1 MITASNLS
9 KHFGNNGF
17 GAVSFTVARGQ
28 LAGLTGA
35 SGCGKTTLLNILT
48 GMLSPDSGT
57 VTVDGVYLQTL
68 RSKEKAALRSQK
80 IGYMM
85 QGNVLLPDLTVM
97 QNMRFPAQLAG
108 KEPEGKQI
116 RELALKLKISGI
128 LDSYPAEISGG
139 EYRRVMLAR
148 ILLLDTPII
157 AADEPTSNLDSR
169 SAEIVR
175 EILHERREKGV
186 TLLIAT
192 HDAELLQTADTVINL
207 ETAETGENLS
217 DIKICQ
223 KSEKICK

>member
-28 LAGLTGA
+28 FAGLTGA

-85 QGNVLLPDLTVM
+85 QGNVLLPDLNVM
-97 QNMRFPAQLAG
+97 QNLLFPAQLAG
-108 KEPEGKQI
+108 RNVNAEQAQA
-116 RELALKLKISGI
+116 LAEQLKIDSI
-128 LDSYPAEISGG
+128 LRSYPAEISGG

-157 AADEPTSNLDSR
+157 AADEPTSNLDIR

-217 DIKICQ
+217 DIKNL
-223 KSEKICK
+223 SKIGKDL

>member
-1 MITASNLS
+1 MITVSNLS

-28 LAGLTGA
+28 FAGLTGA

-57 VTVDGVYLQTL
+57 VTVDGISVQEL
-68 RSKEKAALRSQK
+68 RGKQRAALRAKK

-85 QGNVLLPDLTVM
+85 QGNVLLPDLNVM
-97 QNMRFPAQLAG
+97 QNLLFPAQLAG
-108 KEPEGKQI
+108 KKPEGKQI

-223 KSEKICK
+223 K